1 MNDPQK
7 ERREPP
13 ADLEMRLGQAMYT
26 QRATRRL
33 KPDAIPD
40 STVASILDAATQAP
54 SGANQQPA
62 RFLVIRDAELRR
74 RFGALYFEAWW
85 AKRRDHQ
92 GWKTKA
98 DIPADDT
105 NHQLAAVLADEI
117 GEAPVI
123 VLVLARGADWG
134 HSVYP
139 SVQNLLLAA
148 RAYGVGS
155 VLTILHPDVLE
166 RVFDLFEIPKDWHLY
181 CCIPLGYPRGSFGP
195 TSRLP
200 HSAVSFSDQW
210 GQPFDTSSDEN

>member
-1 MNDPQK
+1 MESPK

-13 ADLEMRLGQAMYT
+13 TDLEMSVAEAMYT

-33 KPDAIPD
+33 KPDPIPD
-40 STVASILDAATQAP
+40 VAVASILEAATQAP

-62 RFLVIRDAELRR
+62 RFLVIRDAEQRR
-74 RFGALYFEAWW
+74 RFGALYHEAWW

-92 GWKTKA
+92 GWASKA

-117 GEAPVI
+117 GAAPVI
-123 VLVLARGADWG
+123 VLVLAPGGGLG

-148 RAYGVGS
+148 RAHGVGS
-155 VLTILHPDVLE
+155 VLTILHPDVMA
-166 RVFDLFEIPKDWHLY
+166 RVFELFEIPEEWHLY
-181 CCIPLGYPRGSFGP
+181 CCIPLGYPRGAFGP

-200 HSAVSFSDQW
+200 HRAVSFVDRW
-210 GQPFDTSSDEN
+210 GQTFDVMAADEN